1 MSLYSLKL
9 QSLLLLLESHLEQEL
24 EMWTQY
30 WYLLVDSETE
40 TEKAQEWEK
49 VLAKRKVLTSQLDLT
64 SAYLSQLE
72 KDLDLA

>member
-30 WYLLVDSETE
+30 WYLLEDSE
-40 TEKAQEWEK
+40 TEKAQELEK

-72 KDLDLA
+72 KELDLA